1 MPEQAQCAKDGFFEG
16 MNGFAPVSSLQV
28 HRSGGIIST
37 CLQKW
42 RADREAEGARL
53 LSEYTPKGYL
63 GFESPALRHF
73 ILALSQVNSC
83 FLSDCLRSLRVFLVA
98 NGNL

>member
-83 FLSDCLRSLRVFLVA
+83 FLSDCLRSLRAFLVA

>member
-1 MPEQAQCAKDGFFEG
+1 
-16 MNGFAPVSSLQV
+16 MNGVAPVSAVQV

-63 GFESPALRHF
+63 GFESPALRH
-73 ILALSQVNSC
+73 LLKHKTPVQVS
-83 FLSDCLRSLRVFLVA
+83 FFVL
-98 NGNL
+98 